1 MKNKVLEKKNY
12 IFMALITVAVVVL
25 TFYISSWYKIIKKYR
40 ENNSVVEEV
49 VTKIDASSLSSY
61 LLDNPNALI
70 YIASSN
76 DPDIKDFESSLK
88 KYIVNEEL
96 TSAIIYLDTKDMTQD
111 DINKIFLPYVSSTIK
126 LKNIVTAN
134 ILYFEDR
141 EIVDAIYTKNSTAKI
156 NDVKTFLEGNSIV
169 ND

>member
-25 TFYISSWYKIIKKYR
+25 TFYISSWYKIIKKNR
-40 ENNSVVEEV
+40 ENTSVVEEV

-96 TSAIIYLDTKDMTQD
+96 TSTMIYLDTKDMTQD

-141 EIVDAIYTKNSTAKI
+141 EIVDAIYTKNSVAKI

>member
-141 EIVDAIYTKNSTAKI
+141 EIVDAIYTKNSVAKI

>member
-96 TSAIIYLDTKDMTQD
+96 TSTMIYLDTKDMTQD

-141 EIVDAIYTKNSTAKI
+141 EIVDAIYTKNSVAKI

>member
-88 KYIVNEEL
+88 KCEN
-96 TSAIIYLDTKDMTQD
+96 
-111 DINKIFLPYVSSTIK
+111 
-126 LKNIVTAN
+126 
-134 ILYFEDR
+134 R
-141 EIVDAIYTKNSTAKI
+141 
-156 NDVKTFLEGNSIV
+156 
-169 ND
+169 

>member
-96 TSAIIYLDTKDMTQD
+96 TSTIIYLDTKDMTQD

>member
-12 IFMALITVAVVVL
+12 NFMALITVAVVVL
-25 TFYISSWYKIIKKYR
+25 TFYISSWYKIIKKNR
-40 ENNSVVEEV
+40 ENTSVVEEV

-96 TSAIIYLDTKDMTQD
+96 TSTMIYLDTKDMTQD

-141 EIVDAIYTKNSTAKI
+141 EIVDAIYTKNSVAKI